1 MIIIIIMGGGI
12 VILPIPS
19 RGVGNGVGTI
29 TKTR

>member
-12 VILPIPS
+12 VIPPPFK
-19 RGVGNGVGTI
+19 GVGNGVGTI